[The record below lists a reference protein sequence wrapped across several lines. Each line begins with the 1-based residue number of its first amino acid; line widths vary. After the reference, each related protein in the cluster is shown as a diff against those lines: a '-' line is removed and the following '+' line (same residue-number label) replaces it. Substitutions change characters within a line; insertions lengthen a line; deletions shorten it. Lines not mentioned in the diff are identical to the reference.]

1 MTVKVEN
8 MAESKGSS
16 RKKKSAGGKTA
27 ARRPQRSVAELAA
40 EQREHR
46 NQMCAV
52 ILFAAGIFLTAL
64 ALIPGGSG
72 WLALHNLLR
81 GLFGP
86 ISYAV
91 GPVVIYLAV
100 IITLGRESLSAGSKV
115 WQMALL
121 IVLLCGISQLFF
133 GLPDE
138 EGFFARLASFF
149 IDGIQLKSGGLAAA
163 LIGWPLMRFAGGT
176 LGAAIIQLLLVF
188 VFLMLISGST
198 LKSFFASCAKPVRQ
212 IGETYA
218 VHRER
223 REEEER
229 TRQPRIDIPMGGEE
243 RGMPEHPVVS
253 PDQSFDQALENFR
266 LDPKELRRRKKEAEK
281 LGLKVDP
288 LTGEVLEEGVRTP
301 PAPQKETPAEPERE
315 PFRPD
320 RHLDS
325 RALWGAP
332 AAAPDAQPAA
342 YEETPDVLADAGS
355 AGRAVGDFF
364 PEAEE
369 KAGGKPV
376 FSLSSEPALQQENP
390 AGTGGRPVKP
400 VNPDSLWGAPLS
412 PSQMRALDA
421 EKDPDDLPFDPDDEE
436 SHVDTAAF
444 DKLKGS
450 VLEGAAQSD
459 DAFGAN
465 PPTLGEAAGES
476 GEDRPLD
483 EDRRLDEAIRAIG
496 EGGQQP
502 PAGGQGL
509 AEKVQTE
516 APYQLP
522 PVTLLKMPRSDGSA
536 DVSEELNANAVKLVE
551 TLKSFGVQTR
561 VIAYSRGPTV
571 TRYELQ
577 PLAGVKIS
585 KITGLADDIALN
597 LATAGVR
604 IEAPI
609 PNKPAVGIEVP
620 NKKTDSVSIREIIDS
635 DEFRSAKGALPIALG
650 KDIAGNIAI
659 GDVAT
664 MPHLLVAGTTGSG
677 KSVCINSMLI
687 SFLYKFSP
695 KDVRLILIDP
705 KVVELGIYNG
715 IPHLLIP
722 VVTDPKKAA
731 GALNW
736 AVTEMLKRYAAF
748 AEHSVRDIK
757 GYNRLA
763 EQSEELQHMPQV
775 VIVIDELADLMMAA
789 PNEVEDAI
797 CRLAQMARAAGM
809 HLIIATQRPS
819 VDVVTGLI
827 KANIPSRIALSVS
840 SQVDSRTIL
849 DTGGAEKLLGRGDM
863 LYAPMGFPKPV
874 RVQGCF
880 VSDAEIEAVV
890 DFIKNGGE
898 PVVYDAGILD
908 EIERQAASDGKKKGG
923 SSDAGEETD
932 EMFEDAVQCILE
944 AGQCS
949 TSYLQRRLKMGYA
962 RAARLVDELEERGIV
977 GPPDG
982 SKPRE
987 VLITKAQW
995 AEFQMRNHMD

>member
-1 MTVKVEN
+1 
-8 MAESKGSS
+8 MAQRKTSSTKRSSAQSAGKGGRRPAPKSAA
-16 RKKKSAGGKTA
+16 KKKT
-27 ARRPQRSVAELAA
+27 VAELAA
-40 EQREHR
+40 QEREHR
-46 NQMCAV
+46 NQMWAV
-52 ILFAAGIFLTAL
+52 VLFAAGILLTAL

-72 WLALHNLLR
+72 WLVLHNLLR
-81 GLFGP
+81 ALFGP

-91 GPVVIYLAV
+91 GPVTIYLAV
-100 IITLGRESLSAGSKV
+100 IVTLGRTSLSAGGKV
-115 WQMALL
+115 WQLLFLL
-121 IVLLCGISQLFF
+121 ILLCGIAQLFY
-133 GLPDE
+133 GLPE
-138 EGFFARLASFF
+138 GEGFWDKAAGLF
-149 IDGIQLKSGGLAAA
+149 IDGITLKSGGLLAA
-163 LIGWPLMRFAGGT
+163 LIGWPLMRFAGGA
-176 LGAAIIQLLLVF
+176 LGAGIIQILLIF

-198 LKSFFASCAKPVRQ
+198 LLGFFKTCAKPVRQ
-212 IGETYA
+212 LERGY
-218 VHRER
+218 VSRRER
-223 REEEER
+223 IAEEEEEQSR
-229 TRQPRIDIPMGGEE
+229 PVNIDIPMSGE
-243 RGMPEHPVVS
+243 GPAMPEHPVMS
-253 PDQSFDQALENFR
+253 PNANFDRALENFR
-266 LDPKELRRRKKEAEK
+266 IDPKELRRRKKEAEK

-288 LTGEVLEEGVRTP
+288 LTGEVLEEGTRQP
-301 PAPQKETPAEPERE
+301 PEQPQPSPEPEQPRN

-320 RHLDS
+320 QHLDS
-325 RALWGAP
+325 RYLWGAP
-332 AAAPDAQPAA
+332 SAPPEQEPPAAA
-342 YEETPDVLADAGS
+342 EE
-355 AGRAVGDFF
+355 
-364 PEAEE
+364 PEAEPE
-369 KAGGKPV
+369 LEHIPAPKPAEKPV
-376 FSLSSEPALQQENP
+376 FTLESGKALQPDSP
-390 AGTGGRPVKP
+390 AEKP
-400 VNPDSLWGAPLS
+400 VSKPTNPDSLWSAPLS
-412 PSQMRALDA
+412 PSQLRALD
-421 EKDPDDLPFDPDDEE
+421 EDGEE

-444 DKLKGS
+444 DELKGS
-450 VLEGAAQSD
+450 VLDGAQLSD
-459 DAFGAN
+459 DAF
-465 PPTLGEAAGES
+465 AAGAVRNQDAPASPE
-476 GEDRPLD
+476 E
-483 EDRRLDEAIRAIG
+483 RLEQAISSL
-496 EGGQQP
+496 EGGKARPAAEPEASLTQP
-502 PAGGQGL
+502 IQEEVYHA
-509 AEKVQTE
+509 
-516 APYQLP
+516 P
-522 PVTLLKMPRSDGSA
+522 PVTLLKMPPNTGNV
-536 DVSEELNANAVKLVE
+536 DVSEELRANAEKLVE

-561 VIAYSRGPTV
+561 LVAYSRGPTV

-620 NKKTDSVSIREIIDS
+620 NKKTESVAIREIIDS
-635 DEFRSAKGALPIALG
+635 EEFRSAKSGLSIALG
-650 KDIAGNIAI
+650 KDIAGNVAV

-677 KSVCINSMLI
+677 KSVCINSMII
-687 SFLYKFSP
+687 SMIYKSSP
-695 KDVRLILIDP
+695 KDVRFIMIDP

-736 AVTEMLKRYAAF
+736 AVTEMLKRYSAF
-748 AEHSVRDIK
+748 AENSVRDIK

-763 EQSEELQHMPQV
+763 ENSDTLQHMPHV
-775 VIVIDELADLMMAA
+775 VIIIDELADLMMAA

-863 LYAPMGFPKPV
+863 LYAPMGFSKPV
-874 RVQGCF
+874 RVQGCY
-880 VSDAEIEAVV
+880 VSDSEIEAVV
-890 DFIKNGGE
+890 DYLKSGGE
-898 PVVYDAGILD
+898 PVVYDSGILD

-923 SSDAGEETD
+923 SGDVGD
-932 EMFEDAVQCILE
+932 EVDELFEDAVKCVLD

-949 TSYLQRRLKMGYA
+949 TTYVQRRLKVGYA
-962 RAARLVDELEERGIV
+962 RAARLVDEMENRGIV

-995 AEFQMRNHMD
+995 SEFQLRNHME

>member
-1 MTVKVEN
+1 
-8 MAESKGSS
+8 MAESKGNSN
-16 RKKKSAGGKTA
+16 RKKSAGSKSTRSRQA
-27 ARRPQRSVAELAA
+27 AQRPKRSVAELA
-40 EQREHR
+40 EKDRERR
-46 NQMCAV
+46 NQMAAV
-52 ILFAAGIFLTAL
+52 ILFAVGILVTAL

-72 WLALHNLLR
+72 WLALHNFLR

-86 ISYAV
+86 VSYLV

-100 IITLGRESLSAGSKV
+100 ILTLGREKLSAGGKV
-115 WQMALL
+115 WQMVVL
-121 IVLLCGISQLFF
+121 ILLLCGISQLFF

-138 EGFFARLASFF
+138 KTFFTRLASFF
-149 IDGIQLKSGGLAAA
+149 LDGIHLKSGGLMAA
-163 LIGWPLMRFAGGT
+163 LVGWPLMRFAGGA
-176 LGAAIIQLLLVF
+176 LGAGIIQILLVF
-188 VFLMLISGST
+188 VFVMLISGST
-198 LKSFFASCAKPVRQ
+198 LKGFFTTCAKPVRH
-212 IGETYA
+212 IERTYT
-218 VHRER
+218 VNRER
-223 REEEER
+223 REEAQAR
-229 TRQPRIDIPMGGEE
+229 GTARIDIPMAGEE
-243 RGMPEHPVVS
+243 SEMPAHPVMA
-253 PDQSFDQALENFR
+253 PDKNFDQALEKFR
-266 LDPKELRRRKKEAEK
+266 MDPKELRRRKKEAEK

-288 LTGEVLEEGVRTP
+288 LTGEVLEDTFRTVP
-301 PAPQKETPAEPERE
+301 TRPAETVSKPDPE
-315 PFRPD
+315 PSRPD
-320 RHLDS
+320 GRLDS
-325 RALWGAP
+325 RYLWGAP
-332 AAAPDAQPAA
+332 ATAPEPAPESITEKSEQVNA
-342 YEETPDVLADAGS
+342 SSRKMEE
-355 AGRAVGDFF
+355 FF
-364 PEAEE
+364 PDGSVDDTE
-369 KAGGKPV
+369 KAV
-376 FSLSSEPALQQENP
+376 FSLSSDSALQQEHP
-390 AGTGGRPVKP
+390 ASKP
-400 VNPDSLWGAPLS
+400 TNPDSLWSAPVS
-412 PSQMRALDA
+412 PSELRAMDA
-421 EKDPDDLPFDPDDEE
+421 ASPELEE
-436 SHVDTAAF
+436 EGHVDTAAF
-444 DKLKGS
+444 DELKGS
-450 VLEGAAQSD
+450 VLDGAAPSD

-465 PPTLGEAAGES
+465 PPPTLGEAAGET
-476 GEDRPLD
+476 EENRH
-483 EDRRLDEAIRAIG
+483 LDEAIRSIG
-496 EGGQQP
+496 DAPQQP
-502 PAGGQGL
+502 EVKLGQTL
-509 AEKVQTE
+509 PLEPV
-516 APYQLP
+516 YQLP
-522 PVTLLKMPRSDGSA
+522 PVTLLKMPKNDGNT
-536 DVSEELNANAVKLVE
+536 DVSEELRANAEKLVE

-585 KITGLADDIALN
+585 KITGLSDDIALN

-635 DEFRSAKGALPIALG
+635 EEFRNAKGTLPIALG

-659 GDVAT
+659 GDIAT

-677 KSVCINSMLI
+677 KSVCVNSMLI
-687 SFLYKFSP
+687 SLLYKFSS

-705 KVVELGIYNG
+705 KVVEMGIYNG

-763 EQSEELQHMPQV
+763 ENSEELQHMPQV

-880 VSDAEIEAVV
+880 VSDSEIEAVV
-890 DFIKNGGE
+890 DFVKKGGE
-898 PVVYDAGILD
+898 PVVYDAGIMD
-908 EIERQAASDGKKKGG
+908 EIERQAAADSGKKKG
-923 SSDAGEETD
+923 SAADAGDATD
-932 EMFEDAVQCILE
+932 ELFEDAVQCILD

-949 TSYLQRRLKMGYA
+949 TSYLQRRLKVGYA
-962 RAARLVDELEERGIV
+962 RAARLVDELENRGIV

-987 VLITKAQW
+987 LLITKAQW
-995 AEFQMRNHMD
+995 AEFQMRNHMDD

>member
-1 MTVKVEN
+1 

-16 RKKKSAGGKTA
+16 RKKQGGTNRGRSAAK
-27 ARRPQRSVAELAA
+27 RPQRSVAELAA

-52 ILFAAGIFLTAL
+52 ILFAVGIFLTAL

-86 ISYAV
+86 VSYAV

-138 EGFFARLASFF
+138 NSFLTRLASFF
-149 IDGIQLKSGGLAAA
+149 LDGIQLKSGGLAAA
-163 LIGWPLMRFAGGT
+163 LTGWPLMRFAGGT
-176 LGAAIIQLLLVF
+176 LGAAIIQILLVF
-188 VFLMLISGST
+188 VFLMLISGRT

-223 REEEER
+223 REEAAR
-229 TRQPRIDIPMGGEE
+229 ARQPRIDIPMGGEE
-243 RGMPEHPVVS
+243 PGMPEHPVVS
-253 PDQSFDQALENFR
+253 PDRKFDQALENFN
-266 LDPKELRRRKKEAEK
+266 LDPKELRRRRKEAEK
-281 LGLKVDP
+281 QGLKIDP
-288 LTGEVLEEGVRTP
+288 LTGELLEESVRTP
-301 PAPQKETPAEPERE
+301 SASRQEAPQPEPERE

-320 RHLDS
+320 RHIDS

-332 AAAPDAQPAA
+332 SAAPEESDAPREGQ
-342 YEETPDVLADAGS
+342 S
-355 AGRAVGDFF
+355 RAVGDFF

-369 KAGGKPV
+369 KAAEKPV
-376 FSLSSEPALQQENP
+376 FSLSGEPALQQENP
-390 AGTGGRPVKP
+390 AGTPARPVKP
-400 VNPDSLWGAPLS
+400 VNPDSLWSAPLS
-412 PSQMRALDA
+412 PSQMRALSGEEQSAQDG
-421 EKDPDDLPFDPDDEE
+421 LPFDPDDEAE
-436 SHVDTAAF
+436 DSHVDTAAF
-444 DKLKGS
+444 DELKAS
-450 VLEGAAQSD
+450 VLAGAAQSD
-459 DAFGAN
+459 DAFGART
-465 PPTLGEAAGES
+465 PTLGEAAGED
-476 GEDRPLD
+476 GGCRPAG
-483 EDRRLDEAIRAIG
+483 EDRRLDEAIRAV
-496 EGGQQP
+496 EETPQPAPPSGGQNLTQK
-502 PAGGQGL
+502 
-509 AEKVQTE
+509 AEPE
-516 APYQLP
+516 EIYQIP
-522 PVTLLKMPRSDGSA
+522 PVTLLKMPKRDGNT
-536 DVSEELNANAVKLVE
+536 DVSEELQANAAKLVD
-551 TLKSFGVQTR
+551 TLKSFGVQTK

-620 NKKTDSVSIREIIDS
+620 NRKTDSVSIREIIDS
-635 DEFRSAKGALPIALG
+635 EEFRNAKGELPIALG
-650 KDIAGNIAI
+650 KDIAGNVAI
-659 GDVAT
+659 GDVAS

-677 KSVCINSMLI
+677 KSVCINSMII
-687 SFLYKFSP
+687 SFLYRFSP

-705 KVVELGIYNG
+705 KVVEMGIYNG

-757 GYNRLA
+757 GYNRIA
-763 EQSEELQHMPQV
+763 AQSEDLPHMPQV
-775 VIVIDELADLMMAA
+775 VIIIDELADLMMAA

-863 LYAPMGFPKPV
+863 LYAPIGFPKPV

-890 DFIKNGGE
+890 DFIKNGQE
-898 PVVYDAGILD
+898 PVTYDTGIMD
-908 EIERQAASDGKKKGG
+908 EIERQAAADSGRKKGAAA
-923 SSDAGEETD
+923 DAGDAVD
-932 EMFEDAVQCILE
+932 ELFEDAVQCILD

-949 TSYLQRRLKMGYA
+949 TSYLQRRFKIGYA
-962 RAARLVDELEERGIV
+962 RAARLVDELAERGIV

-987 VLITKAQW
+987 VLISKAQW

>member
-1 MTVKVEN
+1 MKGEK
-8 MAESKGSS
+8 MAERKTTGANRKSSQASSKKKGTTQSS
-16 RKKKSAGGKTA
+16 NRKKT
-27 ARRPQRSVAELAA
+27 VAELAA
-40 EQREHR
+40 KERENR
-46 NQMCAV
+46 NQMWAV
-52 ILFAAGIFLTAL
+52 VLFAVGILLTAL

-72 WLALHNLLR
+72 WLFLHNFLR

-91 GPVVIYLAV
+91 GPVTIYLAV
-100 IITLGRESLSAGSKV
+100 IITLGRENLSAGSKV
-115 WQMALL
+115 WQLVFLL
-121 IVLLCGISQLFF
+121 ILLCGISQLFF
-133 GLPDE
+133 GLP
-138 EGFFARLASFF
+138 EGKNFGTRLLSFF
-149 IDGIQLKSGGLAAA
+149 INGISLKSGGLLAAV
-163 LIGWPLMRFAGGT
+163 LGWPLMRFAGGS
-176 LGAAIIQLLLVF
+176 LGAGIIQILLVF

-198 LKSFFASCAKPVRQ
+198 LLGFFKTCAKPVKHLEKSYVAR
-212 IGETYA
+212 
-218 VHRER
+218 RER
-223 REEEER
+223 AVEEEKSR
-229 TRQPRIDIPMGGEE
+229 PTNIDIPMSGE
-243 RGMPEHPVVS
+243 GPDMPAHPVMS
-253 PDQSFDQALENFR
+253 PNANFDRALENFR

-281 LGLKVDP
+281 LGLKIDP
-288 LTGEVLEEGVRTP
+288 LTGEVLEEGTRQP
-301 PAPQKETPAEPERE
+301 PVPEKPESQETSRN

-320 RHLDS
+320 QHIDARS
-325 RALWGAP
+325 LWGAP
-332 AAAPDAQPAA
+332 PAPPEKIEV
-342 YEETPDVLADAGS
+342 EEPDEPKDQQKG
-355 AGRAVGDFF
+355 
-364 PEAEE
+364 PE
-369 KAGGKPV
+369 KPV
-376 FSLSSEPALQQENP
+376 FTLESGKALQLENSGKP
-390 AGTGGRPVKP
+390 AVSKP
-400 VNPDSLWGAPLS
+400 TNPDSLWSAPLS
-412 PSQMRALDA
+412 PSQLRELDE
-421 EKDPDDLPFDPDDEE
+421 EKPEDLPFEPDED
-436 SHVDTAAF
+436 SHVNIAAF
-444 DKLKGS
+444 DEVKSS
-450 VLEGAAQSD
+450 VLDGAKPSD
-459 DAFGAN
+459 DAFGAKQEN
-465 PPTLGEAAGES
+465 SDPEQRLEKAISDLENGSSVSNQPEKADIPEVRLG
-476 GEDRPLD
+476 
-483 EDRRLDEAIRAIG
+483 
-496 EGGQQP
+496 QP
-502 PAGGQGL
+502 VVEEVYHA
-509 AEKVQTE
+509 
-516 APYQLP
+516 P
-522 PVTLLKMPRSDGSA
+522 PVTLLKMPQNTGNTDI
-536 DVSEELNANAVKLVE
+536 SEELHATAEKLVE

-561 VIAYSRGPTV
+561 IIAYSRGPTV

-620 NKKTDSVSIREIIDS
+620 NKKTESVSIREIVDS
-635 DEFRSAKGALPIALG
+635 DEFRAAKSGLSIALG
-650 KDIAGNIAI
+650 KDIAGNVAV

-677 KSVCINSMLI
+677 KSVCINSMII
-687 SFLYKFSP
+687 SMIYKSSP
-695 KDVRLILIDP
+695 KDVRFIMIDP

-736 AVTEMLKRYAAF
+736 AVTEMMKRYAAF
-748 AEHSVRDIK
+748 AENSVRDIK

-763 EQSEELQHMPQV
+763 ENSDTLQHMPHV
-775 VIVIDELADLMMAA
+775 VIIIDELADLMMAA

-874 RVQGCF
+874 RVQGCY
-880 VSDAEIEAVV
+880 VSDSEIEAVV
-890 DFIKNGGE
+890 DFLKSGGE
-898 PVVYDAGILD
+898 PVVYDSGILD
-908 EIERQAASDGKKKGG
+908 EIERQSVSEGKKKGA
-923 SSDAGEETD
+923 STDSDDARD
-932 EMFEDAVQCILE
+932 ELFEDAVQCILD

-949 TSYLQRRLKMGYA
+949 TSYLQRRLKVGYA
-962 RAARLVDELEERGIV
+962 RAARLVDDLENRGIV

-995 AEFQMRNHMD
+995 SEFQMRNHMD